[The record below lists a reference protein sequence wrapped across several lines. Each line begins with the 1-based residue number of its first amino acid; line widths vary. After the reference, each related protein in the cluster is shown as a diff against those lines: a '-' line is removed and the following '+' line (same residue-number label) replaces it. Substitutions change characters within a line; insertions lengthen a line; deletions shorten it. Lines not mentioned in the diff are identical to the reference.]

1 MTCASKVVIGVKST
15 AAADELPLLMTVTLL
30 LATVVTLTLTFPLD
44 PGFIEMICKIN
55 CVD

>member
-30 LATVVTLTLTFPLD
+30 LATVVTLTLTFPLPD
-44 PGFIEMICKIN
+44 PGLIERISEIS
-55 CVD
+55 

>member
-30 LATVVTLTLTFPLD
+30 LATVVTLTLTFPLPLD
-44 PGFIEMICKIN
+44 PGLIERISEIS
-55 CVD
+55 